1 MNTQASRGE
10 RFRMLHARPGIFAIP
25 NPWDAG
31 SAKILALL
39 GFEAL
44 ATTSAGFAF
53 SVGKPDAE
61 GALNRADTLAN
72 ARAIV
77 DATTLPVSADL
88 ENGFGDDPDTC
99 AETICAVRPS
109 PAPGNSS
116 VSIPTELASSS
127 TSTPQNP
134 RPEPFSGRSR
144 RTNR

>member
-1 MNTQASRGE
+1 
-10 RFRMLHARPGIFAIP
+10 MLHARPGIFAIP

-99 AETICAVRPS
+99 AETIRFIHSRCRSSASRP
-109 PAPGNSS
+109 P
-116 VSIPTELASSS
+116 
-127 TSTPQNP
+127 
-134 RPEPFSGRSR
+134 SR
-144 RTNR
+144 RRAPCPFHSC